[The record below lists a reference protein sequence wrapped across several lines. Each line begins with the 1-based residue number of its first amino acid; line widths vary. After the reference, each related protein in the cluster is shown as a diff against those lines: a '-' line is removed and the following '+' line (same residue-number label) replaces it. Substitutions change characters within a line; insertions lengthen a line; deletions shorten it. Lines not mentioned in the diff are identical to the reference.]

1 MLYCT
6 KCGQKRE
13 PGNRFCTNCGTLD
26 EDNAQPEQSAPPPSP
41 PTWQPISNVP
51 PSQMPTVASFSATQ
65 APPPKKSS
73 CIPLLLVGLGT
84 VALIA
89 VIAVA
94 GVVYVGYRIKKK
106 VTGAVDEIAHSSPG
120 SVEKKP
126 GSPNGENPDDPNG
139 ILGTLTKLLGKNE
152 DAVGDE
158 VKTVSDT
165 DSVEPCTAEPLP
177 SQSAARIPLQ
187 EGTVITTAW
196 GIKNGDVESRI
207 TVKEVNPTSFVQTTS
222 TEAYKNDFD
231 VPQTAKVSIDTVC
244 NTDLVS
250 ADTYSTVTFNHMPHL
265 IHGLTRVRLSDK
277 SFSEI
282 KSAGRTY
289 LHEFDIRQV
298 SNGVKPYIEGGT
310 YSRVEPQNVPYPMIV
325 NDQKVTLPTI
335 HLTGTV
341 ASVGKDPRP
350 KKDIPDH
357 VEAEAYVLDDPLDPL
372 VLLWRLKSPLYH
384 NGNFR
389 IEVVKLE
396 FKTAQPTNL
405 IEKQLTE
412 QKRAVTYGIY
422 FDFNKD
428 TIKPESEPVLKQ
440 IVQAMTDNPTWKLTV
455 EGHTDNIGGDAYN
468 LDLSKRR
475 SAAVKQV
482 LASRYHIAP
491 ERLATDGFGSSRPAD
506 TNETLEGRARNR
518 RVELTRE

>member
-1 MLYCT
+1 
-6 KCGQKRE
+6 
-13 PGNRFCTNCGTLD
+13 
-26 EDNAQPEQSAPPPSP
+26 
-41 PTWQPISNVP
+41 
-51 PSQMPTVASFSATQ
+51 
-65 APPPKKSS
+65 
-73 CIPLLLVGLGT
+73 
-84 VALIA
+84 
-89 VIAVA
+89 
-94 GVVYVGYRIKKK
+94 
-106 VTGAVDEIAHSSPG
+106 
-120 SVEKKP
+120 
-126 GSPNGENPDDPNG
+126 
-139 ILGTLTKLLGKNE
+139 
-152 DAVGDE
+152 
-158 VKTVSDT
+158 
-165 DSVEPCTAEPLP
+165 
-177 SQSAARIPLQ
+177 
-187 EGTVITTAW
+187 
-196 GIKNGDVESRI
+196 
-207 TVKEVNPTSFVQTTS
+207 
-222 TEAYKNDFD
+222 
-231 VPQTAKVSIDTVC
+231 
-244 NTDLVS
+244 
-250 ADTYSTVTFNHMPHL
+250 
-265 IHGLTRVRLSDK
+265 
-277 SFSEI
+277 
-282 KSAGRTY
+282 
-289 LHEFDIRQV
+289 
-298 SNGVKPYIEGGT
+298 
-310 YSRVEPQNVPYPMIV
+310 VEPQDVPYPMIV